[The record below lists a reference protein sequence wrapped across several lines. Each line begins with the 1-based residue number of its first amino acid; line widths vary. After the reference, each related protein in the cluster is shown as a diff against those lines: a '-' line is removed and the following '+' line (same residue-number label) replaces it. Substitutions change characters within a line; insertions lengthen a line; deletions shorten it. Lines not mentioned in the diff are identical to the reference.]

1 MITGKPSIES
11 ASEAVRL
18 GAYDYLTKP
27 VEKDALLKI
36 AEQAIKYKT
45 ILDEKDRI
53 ETEKEKYRSDLETIF
68 ASVQEGI
75 VTVDSQMQV
84 MKANKAFERIC
95 GPISHEASSRW
106 IHRCR

>member
-18 GAYDYLTKP
+18 GAYDYLIKP

-53 ETEKEKYRSDLETIF
+53 YFRQRSGGHRHGGFTD
-68 ASVQEGI
+68 AGDEGQQ
-75 VTVDSQMQV
+75 S
-84 MKANKAFERIC
+84 F
-95 GPISHEASSRW
+95 
-106 IHRCR
+106 